1 MGYIKTKNQKTGS
14 VFIFIFLIIA
24 GAFMLMPIYLTIV
37 MAIKPIEEIFL
48 FPPEIYTLRPTL
60 DNFRDMFEVMNNSRV
75 PFWRYIF
82 NSFTVTLSVTVL
94 QCASSSMA
102 AFVLAKCRFPASKLI
117 NSVIVTALL
126 YQSNVIYI
134 MQYIIMSKMEI
145 IDSPLALIL
154 PLVAS
159 PVSLF
164 LMRQSVS
171 QVPDSVIEAAKMDGA
186 GLFRICWQIV
196 MPNQKPA
203 FMTVII
209 FAFQSSWNM
218 QSDNFIFQ
226 EQYKT
231 LPTVVNQVAVSGLAR
246 AGITMAA
253 AVFVLIPPVIVFM
266 FAQRYVIETMS
277 YSGIKQSGA

>member
-1 MGYIKTKNQKTGS
+1 
-14 VFIFIFLIIA
+14 
-24 GAFMLMPIYLTIV
+24 
-37 MAIKPIEEIFL
+37 
-48 FPPEIYTLRPTL
+48 
-60 DNFRDMFEVMNNSRV
+60 
-75 PFWRYIF
+75 
-82 NSFTVTLSVTVL
+82 
-94 QCASSSMA
+94 
-102 AFVLAKCRFPASKLI
+102 
-117 NSVIVTALL
+117 
-126 YQSNVIYI
+126 
-134 MQYIIMSKMEI
+134 MSKMEI

-164 LMRQSVS
+164 LMRQSII

-186 GLFRICWQIV
+186 GLFRICWQII

-203 FMTVII
+203 FVTVII

-231 LPTVVNQVAVSGLAR
+231 LPTVVNQVALSGLAR

-266 FAQRYVIETMS
+266 FAQRHVIETMS
-277 YSGIKQSGA
+277 HSGIKQSGA